1 MFTPDEIQPWIGN
14 QLPQLKEDLGTTH
27 TLYQSIQVLTDYT
40 KRMALAHDF
49 KMVARCMA
57 LVTKIYNKGNNLVR
71 DAVENVFVYSFSS
84 MMQACNTA
92 EWRIT
97 QSYMPS
103 ELYAVYLRQV
113 LRSNC

>member
-1 MFTPDEIQPWIGN
+1 MFTPAEIQPWICN
-14 QLPQLKEDLGTTH
+14 QLPQLKNDLDTTR

-49 KMVARCMA
+49 KTVARCMA
-57 LVTKIYNKGNNLVR
+57 LVTKIYNKGNTLVR

-84 MMQACNTA
+84 MMSACNA
-92 EWRIT
+92 VEWRIT

-103 ELYAVYLRQV
+103 ELYNIYMRQV
-113 LRSNC
+113 LRSTC